1 MKIAINNGILID
13 PKNKIFKK
21 MNLLIENGKIKELS
35 DKRLSGDEELDCG
48 NLYISPGFIDMHM
61 HEDPMINGEIKI
73 NIFEKMLKMG
83 VTTAIGGNC
92 GIGSNN
98 IKKYLDIIEKGNP
111 VNFGTFLP
119 HSVLREYIKAN
130 DRYENLESQ
139 DIEKMYQYGKNLIR
153 ENDLFGISFG
163 IEYIPGIDFNE
174 LITLAGLGKNRII
187 SAHLRNDGDDVL
199 EALDEFLEIGNF
211 IKAHLQIS
219 HIGSMAGY
227 GQMNKFLSAVEEKR
241 KKGIDVSC
249 DCYPYTAFSTHIGSA
264 VFDND
269 YIKRHKVE
277 YNCLEIMEGKY
288 KGQRCT
294 ETLFHILRKEFPNT
308 LITGHMMLEKDIET
322 ALKNPSTIIVSD
334 GILGESGNGHPR
346 ASGTF
351 PRFISKY
358 VRDKKLMSLYEGIE
372 KITSQPAKILKLN
385 KGSLEIGADAD
396 ITIFSLEEIA
406 DKATFVDSSLPP
418 SGIKYVLVD
427 GKIALKD
434 GEITNLK
441 LGKTVKYPKI

>member
-211 IKAHLQIS
+211 IKPTC
-219 HIGSMAGY
+219 
-227 GQMNKFLSAVEEKR
+227 K
-241 KKGIDVSC
+241 
-249 DCYPYTAFSTHIGSA
+249 
-264 VFDND
+264 
-269 YIKRHKVE
+269 
-277 YNCLEIMEGKY
+277 
-288 KGQRCT
+288 
-294 ETLFHILRKEFPNT
+294 FHILEVW
-308 LITGHMMLEKDIET
+308 LAM
-322 ALKNPSTIIVSD
+322 
-334 GILGESGNGHPR
+334 
-346 ASGTF
+346 
-351 PRFISKY
+351 
-358 VRDKKLMSLYEGIE
+358 DK
-372 KITSQPAKILKLN
+372 
-385 KGSLEIGADAD
+385 
-396 ITIFSLEEIA
+396 
-406 DKATFVDSSLPP
+406 
-418 SGIKYVLVD
+418 
-427 GKIALKD
+427 
-434 GEITNLK
+434 
-441 LGKTVKYPKI
+441 

>member
-1 MKIAINNGILID
+1 MKIAINNGILVD

-21 MNLLIENGKIKELS
+21 INLLIENGKIKELS
-35 DKRLSGDEELDCG
+35 DKKLSGDEELDCHE
-48 NLYISPGFIDMHM
+48 LYISPGFVDMHM
-61 HEDPMINGEIKI
+61 HEDSIVNEEIKI

-92 GIGSNN
+92 GIGSSN
-98 IKKYLDIIEKGNP
+98 IKEYFSIIEKGNP
-111 VNFGTFLP
+111 VNFGSFLP
-119 HSVLREYIKAN
+119 HSILRKYIEAN

-139 DIEKMYQYGKNLIR
+139 DIEKMYQYGKNLIK
-153 ENDLFGISFG
+153 ECGLFGISFG

-174 LITLAGLGKNRII
+174 LITLASLGKNRII
-187 SAHLRNDGDDVL
+187 SAHLRDDGDNVF
-199 EALDEFLEIGNF
+199 EALDEFLEIGNY

-227 GQMNKFLSAVEEKR
+227 GQMDKFLSAVEEKR

-249 DCYPYTAFSTHIGSA
+249 DCYPYAAFSTHIGSA

-277 YNCLEIMEGKY
+277 YNCLEVMEGKY

-294 ETLFHILRKEFPNT
+294 EKLFNTLRKELPNT
-308 LITGHMMLEKDIET
+308 LVTGHMMLEKDIET
-322 ALKNPSTIIVSD
+322 ALKDPNTIIVSD
-334 GILGESGNGHPR
+334 GILGEDGNGHPR
-346 ASGTF
+346 ATGTF

-372 KITSQPAKILKLN
+372 KITSQPAKLLKLN

-396 ITIFSLEEIA
+396 ITIFSLEEIE
-406 DKATFVDSSLPP
+406 DRATFADSSLSPV
-418 SGIKYVLVD
+418 GIKYVLID
-427 GKIALKD
+427 GEIALKN
-434 GEITNLK
+434 GKVINSK
-441 LGKTVKYPKI
+441 LGKIVEYPKI